1 MTGQSNREIVEQYL
15 DAMARND
22 YDAMEALVSDD
33 IVEEYPQSGEVIRGM
48 ANQKAIM
55 DNYPGRRENEFK
67 TSRPQISGSG
77 DELTARGPLT
87 YPNGETW
94 HVVSLIS
101 LRNGKI
107 AKLTTYFAQPFEAPA
122 WRAKWVEKSKAGEPA
137 GVGR

>member
-1 MTGQSNREIVEQYL
+1 MTGQTSREVVEKYV
-15 DAMARND
+15 DAMAQND
-22 YDAMEALVSDD
+22 YDAIDSLVSDD
-33 IVEEYPQSGEVIRGM
+33 IVEEYPQSGEIIRGR

-67 TSRPQISGSG
+67 ASRPVIAGSG
-77 DELTARGPLT
+77 DEFTASGPLT

-101 LRNGKI
+101 VRNGKI

-122 WRAKWVEKSKAGEPA
+122 WRAKWVEMSTAGEPA
-137 GVGR
+137 GVAR

>member
-1 MTGQSNREIVEQYL
+1 MAGQSNREIVERYV
-15 DAMARND
+15 DAISRNALEEMD
-22 YDAMEALVSDD
+22 ALVSDD
-33 IVEEYPQSGEVIRGM
+33 VVEEYPQSGEIIRGK

-55 DNYPGRRENEFK
+55 DNYPGRQQNEFK
-67 TSRPQISGSG
+67 AARPEISGSG
-77 DELTARGPLT
+77 DEFTARGPLT

-94 HVVSLIS
+94 HIVSLVS

-122 WRAKWVEKSKAGEPA
+122 WRAKWVEKKAAEPV